1 MNLVKKQTM
10 KKGKKVNDINVITKE
25 ALNIMQQ
32 ADWRLRYYL
41 MNDESAMLIM
51 MVYVSYGSVAKF
63 VYDFHN
69 SIQVIVDNSLITI
82 MRSGYSVTS
91 RISGTLCE
99 FNDLTRDLTKIAW
112 ELDKAITIWEKDYD
126 NR

>member
-1 MNLVKKQTM
+1 MKLTKRKAM

-25 ALNIMQQ
+25 ALAIMQQ
-32 ADWRLRYYL
+32 SDWRLRDYL
-41 MNDESAMLIM
+41 TNDESAMLIM

-69 SIQVIVDNSLITI
+69 SIQITVCEICIVIV
-82 MRSGYSVTS
+82 RSGYATT
-91 RISGTLCE
+91 RPISGTLCE
-99 FNDLTRDLTKIAW
+99 FDDLTRDLTKIAW
-112 ELDKAITIWEKDYD
+112 ELDKAITRWEENYD